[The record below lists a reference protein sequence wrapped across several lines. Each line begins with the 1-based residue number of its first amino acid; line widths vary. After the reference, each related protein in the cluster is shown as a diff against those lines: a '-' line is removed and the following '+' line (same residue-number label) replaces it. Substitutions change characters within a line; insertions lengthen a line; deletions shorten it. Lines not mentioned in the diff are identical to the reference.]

1 MACYFLLVLLILT
14 VSGASVEAHGKLS
27 PNYYSSTCPEVLSI
41 VKERVRVAIKKEAR
55 MGASLLRLHFHD
67 CFVNGCDGSLL
78 LDDTAT
84 FIGEKTA
91 APNNNSVRGFYVVD
105 DIKAKV
111 EKACP
116 GVVSCADILA
126 IAARD
131 STAMVSLLKCTNFIG
146 KLLISFSSLG
156 SWLGWVAV
164 VSSFII
170 MSFYHLQLGGPS
182 WEVKLGRRDSTT
194 ASRAAAN
201 NSIPAPTFN
210 ISGLLLS
217 FAAQGLSLEDLVAL
231 SGSHTIGLARCTS
244 FRTHIYND
252 SNIDA
257 SFAKSL
263 QRKCPKSG
271 KDNVHQPLD
280 FQTPTSF
287 DNLYYHNLLKMKG
300 LLHSDQELFN
310 GASAD
315 CLVEEYAADTSAF
328 FKAFAK
334 SMIKMGDIKPLTG
347 SSGEIRTNCRKVN

>member
-1 MACYFLLVLLILT
+1 MACYYLLVLLILT

-27 PNYYSSTCPEVLSI
+27 SKYYSSTCPEVLAI
-41 VKERVRVAIKKEAR
+41 VEARVRAAIKKEAR

-67 CFVNGCDGSLL
+67 CFVNGCDGSIL
-78 LDDTAT
+78 LDDNAN

-91 APNNNSVRGFYVVD
+91 APNNKSVRGFDVVD
-105 DIKAKV
+105 DIKSKV

-131 STAMVSLLKCTNFIG
+131 STVM
-146 KLLISFSSLG
+146 
-156 SWLGWVAV
+156 
-164 VSSFII
+164 
-170 MSFYHLQLGGPS
+170 LGGPS
-182 WEVKLGRRDSTT
+182 WKVKLGRRDSTT

-210 ISGLLLS
+210 ISRLLSS
-217 FAAQGLSLEDLVAL
+217 FAAQGLSLKDLVAL

-263 QRKCPKSG
+263 QRKCPKTG

-287 DNLYYHNLLKMKG
+287 DNLYFHNLLKMKG
-300 LLHSDQELFN
+300 LLRSDQELFN
-310 GASAD
+310 GSSAD
-315 CLVEEYAADTSAF
+315 CLVKRYAADTFAF
-328 FKAFAK
+328 FQAFAK
-334 SMIKMGDIKPLTG
+334 SMIKMGNIKPLTG
-347 SSGEIRTNCRKVN
+347 RSGEIRTNCRKVNRKILAWKM

>member
-27 PNYYSSTCPEVLSI
+27 PNYYRSTCPEVLSI

-131 STAMVSLLKCTNFIG
+131 STAM
-146 KLLISFSSLG
+146 
-156 SWLGWVAV
+156 
-164 VSSFII
+164 
-170 MSFYHLQLGGPS
+170 LGGPS

-300 LLHSDQELFN
+300 LLRSDQELFN
-310 GASAD
+310 GTSAD

>member
-1 MACYFLLVLLILT
+1 MTSYLLILLIFI
-14 VSGASVEAHGKLS
+14 VADASVEGSHDNLS
-27 PNYYSSTCPEVLSI
+27 SNYYKSTCPKVLSI
-41 VKERVRVAIKKEAR
+41 VKAGVAAAIKKEPR

-67 CFVNGCDGSLL
+67 CFVNGCDGSIL
-78 LDDTAT
+78 LDDNAT

-91 APNNNSVRGFYVVD
+91 VPNNNSVRGFHVVD
-105 DIKAKV
+105 DIKAKL

-131 STAMVSLLKCTNFIG
+131 STVI
-146 KLLISFSSLG
+146 
-156 SWLGWVAV
+156 
-164 VSSFII
+164 
-170 MSFYHLQLGGPS
+170 LGGPS
-182 WEVKLGRRDSTT
+182 WKVKLGRRDSIT

-210 ISGLLLS
+210 ISALLSS
-217 FAAQGLSLEDLVAL
+217 FAAQGLSLKDLVAL
-231 SGSHTIGLARCTS
+231 SGSHTIGLARCTT

-287 DNLYYHNLLKMKG
+287 DNLYFHNLLKMKG
-300 LLHSDQELFN
+300 LLRSDQELFN
-310 GASAD
+310 GSSAD
-315 CLVEEYAADTSAF
+315 FLVKKYAADTSEF
-328 FKAFAK
+328 FKHFAK
-334 SMIKMGDIKPLTG
+334 SMIKMGNIKPLTG
-347 SSGEIRTNCRKVN
+347 SSGEIRSNCRKVN